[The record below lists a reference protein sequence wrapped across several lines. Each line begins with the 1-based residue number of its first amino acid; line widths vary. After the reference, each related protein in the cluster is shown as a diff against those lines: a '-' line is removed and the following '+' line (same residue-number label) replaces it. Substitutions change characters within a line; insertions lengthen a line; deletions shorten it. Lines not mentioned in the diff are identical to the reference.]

1 MAVYLGSNQVNMLG
15 GLNESYT
22 LLATQEFTT
31 STTSTTATSVGTM
44 TIEGIS
50 DTHTIIYVRIR
61 DKAGKRAGYF
71 YGSDCFFI
79 NAYKSRGSTSP
90 QAAAPRYIL
99 SYDTN
104 EEFWGYAP
112 GTTGGAGVYA
122 YSIANDGTDTLT
134 IYQKY
139 NSSLSLTI
147 DGTYIVEVYKLT
159 YPDDVSPFDA

>member
-1 MAVYLGSNQVNMLG
+1 MAIYLGSNQVNMLG

-31 STTSTTATSVGTM
+31 STASTTATSVGTM

-147 DGTYIVEVYKLT
+147 DGTNIVEEFKLT